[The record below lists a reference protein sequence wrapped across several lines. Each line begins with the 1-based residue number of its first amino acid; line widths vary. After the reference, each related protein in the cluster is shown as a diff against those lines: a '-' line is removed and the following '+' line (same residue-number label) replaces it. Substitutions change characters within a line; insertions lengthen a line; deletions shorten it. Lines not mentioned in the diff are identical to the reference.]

1 MKKKVTMLVI
11 AVLILISLAA
21 IFYFT
26 PKTFG
31 KNVNPSDVNHI
42 EVFDGN
48 TGVGFT
54 IDNPEDIKYIVENIQ
69 SHQMKKDGIS
79 LDKTG
84 YGFKITCV
92 DANNKAVIP
101 EIILNSDNTIRKD
114 PFFYRC
120 DGGLCFDY
128 IKKIESG
135 TEEICQQE

>member
-1 MKKKVTMLVI
+1 MKKKVTIVVI
-11 AVLILISLAA
+11 VVLILISLAA
-21 IFYFT
+21 IFSFI

-31 KNVNPSDVNHI
+31 KNVNPSDVDHI
-42 EVFDGN
+42 EVFDDN

-54 IDNPEDIKYIVENIQ
+54 IDDPQDIKYIVENIQ
-69 SHQMKKDGIS
+69 SHQVKKDGFS
-79 LDKTG
+79 FDKTG
-84 YGFKITCV
+84 YGFKITFV

-128 IKKIESG
+128 IKEIESRI
-135 TEEICQQE
+135 EE